1 METRLAAA
9 FQGTAHGRAAEAIL
23 RACVHCG
30 FCNATCPTYRLLG
43 DELDGPRGRIYQIKQ
58 VLEGVPATPVTQLHL
73 DRCLTC
79 RNCETT
85 CPSGVEYG
93 RLLDIGRA
101 AVEAQVGRP
110 APTRAVRW
118 LLREGL
124 TRRWLFG
131 TALRVGR
138 ALRWALPSRLRAAL
152 RPARPAGVWPRR
164 GHARRV
170 LFLNSCTQG
179 ALAPSIDAATA
190 RVLDAIGI
198 EALREPRSGCCGAI
212 RRHLGQPQRALDD
225 ARRNIDAWWPRL
237 ESGGVEAIV
246 LNASGCAAQVR
257 DYAQLLAHDP
267 AYAAKALG
275 ISSAMRELGE
285 FLAPELP
292 ALKRRLSAPATVR
305 VSLHQPCTLQH
316 ALRAGDATDGLLR
329 ALGAELLPVAEA
341 HMCCGSA
348 GTYALLQGGL
358 ARTLRAR
365 KLDHLLAPKPDLILS
380 ANVGCITHLGAASE
394 VPVWH
399 WIEWLDRALA
409 PTPQPT
415 GPDT

>member
-1 METRLAAA
+1 
-9 FQGTAHGRAAEAIL
+9 
-23 RACVHCG
+23 
-30 FCNATCPTYRLLG
+30 
-43 DELDGPRGRIYQIKQ
+43 
-58 VLEGVPATPVTQLHL
+58 
-73 DRCLTC
+73 
-79 RNCETT
+79 
-85 CPSGVEYG
+85 
-93 RLLDIGRA
+93 
-101 AVEAQVGRP
+101 
-110 APTRAVRW
+110 
-118 LLREGL
+118 
-124 TRRWLFG
+124 
-131 TALRVGR
+131 
-138 ALRWALPSRLRAAL
+138 
-152 RPARPAGVWPRR
+152 
-164 GHARRV
+164 V

-212 RRHLGQPQRALDD
+212 RHHLGDPRGALEE

-257 DYAQLLAHDP
+257 DYAQLLEHDP
-267 AYAAKALG
+267 GYAAKALR
-275 ISSAMRELGE
+275 ISGAMRELGE

-292 ALKRRLSAPATVR
+292 ALKRRLRAPATVR

-365 KLDHLLAPKPDLILS
+365 KLAHLLAPGPELILS

-399 WIEWLDRALA
+399 WIEWLDGALA
-409 PTPQPT
+409 PTPQST